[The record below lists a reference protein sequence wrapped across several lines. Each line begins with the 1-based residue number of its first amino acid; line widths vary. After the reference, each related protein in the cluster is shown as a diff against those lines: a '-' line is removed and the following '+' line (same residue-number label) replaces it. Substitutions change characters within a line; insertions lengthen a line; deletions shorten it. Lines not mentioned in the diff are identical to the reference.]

1 MSKLD
6 APRLI
11 RIGELLL
18 QEHKD
23 FFRQPSAIQSRLI
36 NCAAEIRDVPPDE
49 ISFQHTVLCQTGL
62 PYKETAER
70 RWEKKNGR
78 IFLEIEAGRALHP
91 QREEYVDLPLPYG
104 PKARLILIY

>member
-1 MSKLD
+1 MSKPD

-62 PYKETAER
+62 P
-70 RWEKKNGR
+70 G
-78 IFLEIEAGRALHP
+78 G
-91 QREEYVDLPLPYG
+91 LPT
-104 PKARLILIY
+104 